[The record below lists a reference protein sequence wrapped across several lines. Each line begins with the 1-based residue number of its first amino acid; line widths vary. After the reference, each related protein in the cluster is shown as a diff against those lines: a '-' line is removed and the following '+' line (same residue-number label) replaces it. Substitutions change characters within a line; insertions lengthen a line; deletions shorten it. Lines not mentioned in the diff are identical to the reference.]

1 MSQFAVAYAATA
13 VTFLAIDFVWLSLMA
28 SRLYRPQL
36 GTMLLDQP
44 NLVVAGL
51 FYLVYAVG
59 IVVLVVMPAF
69 GARSLLMAVGLGA
82 LLGLVAYGTYDIT
95 NLATLKGW
103 SVTVTLVDMA
113 WGMVITAVASVAGYL
128 ALRSF
133 APA

>member
-36 GTMLLDQP
+36 GAMLLDQP

-69 GARSLLMAVGLGA
+69 GARSLLMAAGLGA

-103 SVTVTLVDMA
+103 SVAVTVIDMA
-113 WGMVITAVASVAGYL
+113 WGMTITAVASVAGYL

-133 APA
+133 APG

>member
-1 MSQFAVAYAATA
+1 MSQFAIAYVATA

-28 SRLYRPQL
+28 SRLYRPQIGAL
-36 GTMLLDQP
+36 LLDQP

-59 IVVLVVMPAF
+59 IVVLAVMPAF
-69 GARSLLMAVGLGA
+69 GARSVLMAIGLGA

-103 SVTVTLVDMA
+103 SVTVTVVDMV
-113 WGMVITAVASVAGYL
+113 WGMTITAIGALAGYL

-133 APA
+133 MPD

>member
-36 GTMLLDQP
+36 GNLLLDQP

-51 FYLVYAVG
+51 FYLVYAAG
-59 IVVLVVMPAF
+59 IVVLVVLPAF
-69 GARSLLMAVGLGA
+69 GSRSLLMALGLGA

-103 SVTVTLVDMA
+103 SVTVTIVDML
-113 WGMVITAVASVAGYL
+113 WGMTITAVASVAGYL
-128 ALRSF
+128 ALRTVM
-133 APA
+133 PA